1 MPNIP
6 LPDEEITIVQNYGT
20 LTVNDGKVSKSR
32 LEWRAPGL
40 KIYVKGALPGVVYEQ
55 AINLALNA
63 AIARHI
69 PAISLRK
76 VSK

>member
-6 LPDEEITIVQNYGT
+6 LPDEIITIVSEYET
-20 LTVNDGKVSKSR
+20 LKVIDGKVKKAR

-40 KIYVKGALPGVVYEQ
+40 EIWVKGGLGGVLYES
-55 AINLALNA
+55 AANLALNA

-69 PAISLRK
+69 PAIAVRK